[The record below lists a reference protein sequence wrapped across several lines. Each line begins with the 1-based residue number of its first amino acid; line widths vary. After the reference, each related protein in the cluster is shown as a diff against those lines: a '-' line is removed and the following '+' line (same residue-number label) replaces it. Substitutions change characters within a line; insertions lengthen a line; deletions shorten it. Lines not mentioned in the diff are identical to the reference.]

1 MARALSEYCGHE
13 TLLSLAEGV
22 ELMQDPAC
30 RAAVDLPL
38 YTYANA
44 QEFVLRSL
52 FVRNVLRPIF
62 EKLRAKPPDAA
73 IVPMMG
79 YWDIFM
85 IRHLHRIGV
94 PVVVMIHDAE
104 VHPGDHFHLMV
115 RLQRHLLRLSE
126 GVVMLT
132 DFVASKVK
140 TRLSL
145 AGKVSTIIPHV
156 AFDFRDLDLP
166 TPLPLEAAPGRPLRL
181 LMAGRMRRYK
191 GVPLLTNALK
201 LLGRVPLTLRVV
213 GSSDD
218 LSELSALSALPGV
231 QLDLG
236 WKNERDFLS
245 HFDWADACVLPYV
258 EASQSGVVPV
268 SFTRGRPVIATP
280 VGGIPE
286 QVRHEVTGL
295 LTEDVSASAL
305 ASSIQ
310 RLAANPDLVC
320 RLGNNARNYA
330 QTDLSWRVL
339 APRFSEA
346 LGAVSSRRLRR

>member
-1 MARALSEYCGHE
+1 
-13 TLLSLAEGV
+13 
-22 ELMQDPAC
+22 
-30 RAAVDLPL
+30 
-38 YTYANA
+38 
-44 QEFVLRSL
+44 
-52 FVRNVLRPIF
+52 
-62 EKLRAKPPDAA
+62 
-73 IVPMMG
+73 MMG

-132 DFVASKVK
+132 DFVASKVT

-166 TPLPLEAAPGRPLRL
+166 TPLPLEIAPDRPLRL

-191 GVPLLTNALK
+191 GLPLLTNALK
-201 LLGRVPLTLRVV
+201 LLGRVPLTLQVV

-236 WKNERDFLS
+236 WKKERDFLS

-258 EASQSGVVPV
+258 EASQSGVVPI
-268 SFTRGRPVIATP
+268 SFQRERPVIATP

-286 QVRHEVTGL
+286 QVQHEVTGL
-295 LTEDVSASAL
+295 LTQDVSATAL
-305 ASSIQ
+305 ATSI
-310 RLAANPDLVC
+310 RRFAENPSLVH
-320 RLGNNARNYA
+320 RLGHNARIHAESN
-330 QTDLSWRVL
+330 LSWRVL
-339 APRFSEA
+339 APRFAED
-346 LGAVSSRRLRR
+346 SRSGVGWTLRK